1 MVTGISTGKLLVR
14 TLLIVPCRGMLDTR
28 GCQASCLDGGWWIVA
43 QMPQGEA
50 KSLLDLMGN
59 MAPSES
65 FLARL
70 PRKHNE
76 QWESRRKTFESMK
89 KP

>member
-1 MVTGISTGKLLVR
+1 MVTGISAGKLLVR
-14 TLLIVPCRGMLDTR
+14 TLLIAPLFLSRDAGH
-28 GCQASCLDGGWWIVA
+28 
-43 QMPQGEA
+43 QGLPG
-50 KSLLDLMGN
+50 KLPDLMGN

-70 PRKHNE
+70 SRKHNE